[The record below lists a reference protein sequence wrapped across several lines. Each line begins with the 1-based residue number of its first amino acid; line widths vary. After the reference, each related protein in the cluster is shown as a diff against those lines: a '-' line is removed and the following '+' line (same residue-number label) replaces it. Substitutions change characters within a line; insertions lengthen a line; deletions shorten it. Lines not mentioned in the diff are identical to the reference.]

1 MRKEDEKKAEVI
13 GKADN
18 NKEQPTKEQRKN
30 KKKMILN
37 KDENI
42 ENTKS
47 AGEANN
53 NMQNVG

>member
-18 NKEQPTKEQRKN
+18 NKEQPTKEERKN

-42 ENTKS
+42 ENIKS

-53 NMQNVG
+53 NVQNVG

>member
-30 KKKMILN
+30 KKKWY
-37 KDENI
+37 
-42 ENTKS
+42 
-47 AGEANN
+47 
-53 NMQNVG
+53 